1 MKIKSKKGQTEDIFA
16 DFMIAVILI
25 AIAIGTIGV
34 KNIMDKKTI
43 PVKTA
48 NELGEL
54 YRIDMITLMRTQ
66 VEYEYFTSGNYEQG
80 DVNYP
85 LLSKLGVSYGQAL
98 GIIADG
104 KKEKN
109 PWLFS
114 VQGRGFGS
122 GDYGFVAQNGNKC
135 TAKLRDAINSHIPY
149 LWQLRMTDESGK
161 QLFWCSSYNNE
172 ELVNSRYA
180 GKGFF
185 AGCKLFNIKIPGES
199 GNTAT
204 AEWGVCE

>member
-1 MKIKSKKGQTEDIFA
+1 MKIKNKKGQTEDIFA

-34 KNIMDKKTI
+34 KNVMDKKTI
-43 PVKTA
+43 PIATA

-54 YRIDMITLMRTQ
+54 YKIDIITLMRTQ
-66 VEYEYFTSGNYEQG
+66 VEYGYFTSSDYEQ
-80 DVNYP
+80 DVVNYP
-85 LLSKLGVSYGQAL
+85 LLSKLGVTYGQVL

-104 KKEKN
+104 EKDNN

-114 VQGRGFGS
+114 VQDRGFGS
-122 GDYGFVAQNGNKC
+122 GDYGFVAQSGNEC
-135 TAKLRDAINSHIPY
+135 TAKFREAINSHITY
-149 LWQLRMTDESGK
+149 LWQMNIKDESGK

-185 AGCKLFNIKIPGES
+185 AGCRLFNIKIPQES
-199 GNTAT
+199 GKTAT